1 MEKSITPER
10 SFLYYSDNNY
20 MYFTVALL
28 HLCILGGYII
38 NGLQCLWVE
47 KDKYTNY
54 DSGLTFNPT
63 LSAWWILNDWTLNKW
78 FVKLGLMRC
87 ADSTLCWMWSSKR
100 KSCWSSRSFFSPSR
114 TCAINPQPWDYFL
127 FLTLLDFP
135 TKDKC
140 GMPPRHCIICI
151 SRATFSICFWKGAE
165 ANQHTTLKHYG
176 FLNII

>member
-135 TKDKC
+135 TK
-140 GMPPRHCIICI
+140 
-151 SRATFSICFWKGAE
+151 ATCVCHHVTASSASVEPHSVSVSEKG
-165 ANQHTTLKHYG
+165 
-176 FLNII
+176 